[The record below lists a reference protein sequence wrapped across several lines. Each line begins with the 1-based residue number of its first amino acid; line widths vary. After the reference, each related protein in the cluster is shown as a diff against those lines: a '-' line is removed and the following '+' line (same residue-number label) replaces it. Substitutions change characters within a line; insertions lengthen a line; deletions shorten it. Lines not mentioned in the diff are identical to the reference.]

1 MEVRADRNVHPVR
14 RGLSFTAMELFMK
27 TTHYGSL
34 LLAAALSAAPCLQAG
49 AAEAAVAAKATAGS
63 VERAEAKE
71 AAAMLERAVGYLK
84 KNGDKRAYA
93 AFNNPKGGFV
103 KGQYYVYVVGMDGT
117 MHANGGSP
125 GVLAGKNAY
134 DLHDAAGKPLIREL
148 LEAAAKADTGQ
159 IEYRWL
165 NRADNKV
172 ENKTAKFRKVGKQ
185 VVVVGYYMPRATVE
199 QAQDMMDKA
208 VAELKQAG
216 PSAAFAAFNDP
227 KGKFVQGDLYVFAI
241 GLEDGKYRA
250 YGAGPQR
257 SGEDVSAMR
266 DAAGKPLVE
275 EMIALAKSK
284 GSGQVEYM
292 WRNPASNAVEPKRSL
307 IQRVDDVLVGVGYY
321 VK

>member
-1 MEVRADRNVHPVR
+1 
-14 RGLSFTAMELFMK
+14 MK

-34 LLAAALSAAPCLQAG
+34 LLAAALSAAPCLQA
-49 AAEAAVAAKATAGS
+49 AAADPAGAAKAPAGS
-63 VERAEAKE
+63 VERGEAK
-71 AAAMLERAVGYLK
+71 AAEAMLERAVGYLK

-103 KGQYYVYVVGMDGT
+103 QGQYYVYVVGMDGT
-117 MHANGGSP
+117 MYANGGAP
-125 GVLAGKNAY
+125 GVLAGKNAF

-148 LEAAAKADTGQ
+148 LEAASKADTGQ

-165 NRADNKV
+165 NRADNRV
-172 ENKTAKFRKVGKQ
+172 ENKIAKFRKVGKQ
-185 VVVVGYYMPRATVE
+185 VVVVGYYTPRASVE

-208 VAELKQAG
+208 VAELKQNG
-216 PSAAFAAFNDP
+216 SAAYAAFNDR

-241 GLEDGKYRA
+241 GLNDGKYRA
-250 YGAGPQR
+250 YGASPQR

-284 GSGQVEYM
+284 GSGQVEYV
-292 WRNPASNAVEPKRSL
+292 WRNPATNAVETKHSL
-307 IQRVDDVLVGVGYY
+307 IQRVDDVLIGVGYY
-321 VK
+321 SK

>member
-1 MEVRADRNVHPVR
+1 
-14 RGLSFTAMELFMK
+14 MK

-34 LLAAALSAAPCLQAG
+34 LLAAALSAAPCLQAAAAPAAG
-49 AAEAAVAAKATAGS
+49 ATAPAGS
-63 VERAEAKE
+63 VERGEAK
-71 AAAMLERAVGYLK
+71 AADAMLERAVGYLK

-103 KGQYYVYVVGMDGT
+103 QGQYYVYVVGMDGT
-117 MHANGGSP
+117 MYANGGAP

-185 VVVVGYYMPRATVE
+185 VVVVGYYTPRATVE
-199 QAQDMMDKA
+199 QAQDMMEKA
-208 VAELKQAG
+208 VAELKQNG
-216 PSAAFAAFNDP
+216 SAAYAAFNDR

-241 GLEDGKYRA
+241 GLDDGKYRA
-250 YGAGPQR
+250 YGASPQR

-284 GSGQVEYM
+284 GSGQVEYV
-292 WRNPASNAVEPKRSL
+292 WRNPATNAVETKHSL
-307 IQRVDDVLVGVGYY
+307 IQRVDDVLIGVGYY
-321 VK
+321 SK